1 MNKVIRIISI
11 VLLGA
16 AAAAMFLFYNPI
28 INGASPK
35 DLVVG
40 NDIVKYVLGGLLVL
54 SAFLTLRVF
63 GFKTLKVSRIIIGLI
78 AIGLPIAVRFI
89 PNKEIPI
96 GPASLDLSY
105 TIIGGGYIIVFLL
118 LFFMH
123 FIEIFRRKGV
133 SKIFIPFADLGMIV
147 LVFGLYIYLCIPAL
161 QDHADQAP
169 AALQTVL
176 QYVSI
181 AMQYAHYVIG
191 GLLAAAG
198 VSAVVELFV
207 RKQAK

>member
-1 MNKVIRIISI
+1 MNKVLRVLSI

-28 INGASPK
+28 ISGLSPK
-35 DLVVG
+35 DIATG

-54 SAFLTLRVF
+54 SAFLTLKVF
-63 GFKTLKVSRIIIGLI
+63 GFKTLKVFRVLIGVIVI
-78 AIGLPIAVRFI
+78 AIPIAVKFV
-89 PNKEIPI
+89 PNQDIPI
-96 GPASLDLSY
+96 GPASLNLHY
-105 TIIGGGYIIVFLL
+105 TIIAGGYIVVFLL

-123 FIEIFRRKGV
+123 LIEIFRRKGV

-161 QDHADQAP
+161 QEHADQAP

-198 VSAVVELFV
+198 VFAIVELFV